1 MEVANAASVP
11 TRLVAAGT
19 PSIARN
25 VSAAGLAS
33 AGPCGPP
40 AAARPEFLRTMPTRP
55 PSISAVMSYLT
66 LLVFTSILLLA
77 LRAVAWN
84 QHRQPE

>member
-1 MEVANAASVP
+1 
-11 TRLVAAGT
+11 
-19 PSIARN
+19 
-25 VSAAGLAS
+25 
-33 AGPCGPP
+33 
-40 AAARPEFLRTMPTRP
+40 
-55 PSISAVMSYLT
+55 MSYLT